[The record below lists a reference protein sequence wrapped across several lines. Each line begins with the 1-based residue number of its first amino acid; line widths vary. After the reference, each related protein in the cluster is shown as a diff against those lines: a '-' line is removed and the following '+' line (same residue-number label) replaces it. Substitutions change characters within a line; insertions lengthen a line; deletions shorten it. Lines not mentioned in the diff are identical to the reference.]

1 MKTLVPLL
9 LMALSAFALACAHA
23 SSPQDGAAKPL
34 RAAAARPFK
43 GGAELWSDNCIRCHN
58 SRSPSE
64 YSDGEWDAIVLHMR
78 VRANLGAD
86 DARAITEFLK
96 SAN

>member
-9 LMALSAFALACAHA
+9 LMALSASALACAHA
-23 SSPQDGAAKPL
+23 SSPQDAAAKPL
-34 RAAAARPFK
+34 RAAARPLK
-43 GGAELWSDNCIRCHN
+43 GGAELWSENCIRCHN

-64 YSDGEWDAIVLHMR
+64 YSDHEWDAILFHMR

-86 DARAITEFLK
+86 DAQAIAEFLK

>member
-1 MKTLVPLL
+1 MKTFIALL
-9 LMALSAFALACAHA
+9 LVTLSAGAFACAHT
-23 SSPQDGAAKPL
+23 GG
-34 RAAAARPFK
+34 ARPLK
-43 GGAELWSDNCIRCHN
+43 GGAELWSENCIRCHN

-64 YSDGEWDAIVLHMR
+64 HSDGEWDTIVLHMR

-86 DARAITEFLK
+86 DAQAIAEFLK

>member
-1 MKTLVPLL
+1 MKTFIPLL
-9 LMALSAFALACAHA
+9 LMVLSAGTLACVQA
-23 SSPQDGAAKPL
+23 SSPPGAAAKPPGVAVKPL
-34 RAAAARPFK
+34 K
-43 GGAELWSDNCIRCHN
+43 GAAELWSDNCIRCHN

-64 YSDGEWDAIVLHMR
+64 YSDREWDAIILHMR

-86 DARAITEFLK
+86 DARAIAGFLK